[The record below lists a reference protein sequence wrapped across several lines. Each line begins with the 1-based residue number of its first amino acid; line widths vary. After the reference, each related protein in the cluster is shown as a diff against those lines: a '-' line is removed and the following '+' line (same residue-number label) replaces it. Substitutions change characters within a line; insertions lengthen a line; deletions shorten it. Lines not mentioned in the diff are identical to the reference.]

1 MNMVDEEKLH
11 SLIHST
17 FEVVV
22 VRHAVG
28 CCHGELGLWC
38 RPMVAGGVAVF
49 GASHEFAEVTS
60 QMKWFPWNS
69 ESCSGSDSQQ
79 NTKKRL

>member
-1 MNMVDEEKLH
+1 MVDEAKLH

-28 CCHGELGLWC
+28 CCHAELGLWC
-38 RPMVAGGVAVF
+38 RPMVARGVAVF
-49 GASHEFAEVTS
+49 GASHEFAELTVGQLTTS
-60 QMKWFPWNS
+60 TTHLAQKLLTNV
-69 ESCSGSDSQQ
+69 
-79 NTKKRL
+79 